1 MNNNWWQTVV
11 ENLFKVKSLVTILLT
26 TAFVVMALKGGV
38 EPKDFYSIIVMVLT
52 FYFDTK
58 AQRART
64 RTSQHTMTKNNHCIR
79 MEGGTLK

>member
-52 FYFDTK
+52 FYFGYQSAKSED
-58 AQRART
+58 
-64 RTSQHTMTKNNHCIR
+64 KNKPTHNDQ
-79 MEGGTLK
+79 E

>member
-52 FYFDTK
+52 FYF
-58 AQRART
+58 
-64 RTSQHTMTKNNHCIR
+64 
-79 MEGGTLK
+79 G

>member
-1 MNNNWWQTVV
+1 MNNNWWQTVI

-52 FYFDTK
+52 FYFGYQSAKSED
-58 AQRART
+58 
-64 RTSQHTMTKNNHCIR
+64 KNKPTHDDQ
-79 MEGGTLK
+79 E

>member
-52 FYFDTK
+52 FYFGYQSAKSED
-58 AQRART
+58 
-64 RTSQHTMTKNNHCIR
+64 KNNPTHKDQ
-79 MEGGTLK
+79 E

>member
-1 MNNNWWQTVV
+1 MNNNWWQTVI

-52 FYFDTK
+52 FYFGYQSAKSED
-58 AQRART
+58 
-64 RTSQHTMTKNNHCIR
+64 KNNPKHDDQ
-79 MEGGTLK
+79 E